1 MLPQLFQALALPLR
15 LAVADADQGQH
26 RGHIQHG
33 QRVRV
38 LRRDLA
44 GRHQRPEDTG
54 VIGKHPVHIAPGIQ
68 GGQLRR
74 AKLLDGHHAAKA
86 ADLLIMEGVC
96 KNLPHLL
103 IKRVLGDL
111 RKNRDIPAR
120 ALHMDVEPAGV
131 RLILRRRGLHNG
143 VKNRL
148 LARKMVIERGS
159 PDAHRLCNFPHA
171 DRVIAAGGK
180 KLQGLVQNSLLRVL
194 LLHHRT
200 PLTSIS

>member
-1 MLPQLFQALALPLR
+1 
-15 LAVADADQGQH
+15 
-26 RGHIQHG
+26 
-33 QRVRV
+33 
-38 LRRDLA
+38 
-44 GRHQRPEDTG
+44 
-54 VIGKHPVHIAPGIQ
+54 
-68 GGQLRR
+68 
-74 AKLLDGHHAAKA
+74 
-86 ADLLIMEGVC
+86 MEGVC

-111 RKNRDIPAR
+111 RKNRDILGR